1 MTVDEL
7 KKRLSLP
14 VIGAPMFLASG
25 VDLVVAQCCAGI
37 VGAFPALN
45 ARPAA
50 ELDNWLSEIETR
62 LDVFEKETGRKS
74 APHAVNLIVHK
85 SNPRVD
91 EDLATLVRHRVP
103 LVITSLSAPD
113 KVVEAVH
120 GYGGLVFHDITTRR
134 HAEKAAGV
142 GVDGLILV
150 CAGAGGHAGRL
161 SPFALLPEVKS
172 FYDGAIV
179 LAGSITDG
187 RAVLA
192 AEALGADFSYIGSA
206 FIATDESIAPE
217 GHKQM
222 IVESRAA
229 DILYTPY
236 FSGTPGSYLIP
247 SILAAGADLEE
258 AEAAQPRKMQFGA
271 GSSKAKAWSDVWS
284 AGQGVGQVDAVRP
297 AAAYVEQLKI
307 EYDRARAALLS
318 ND

>member
-45 ARPAA
+45 ARPAE
-50 ELDNWLSEIETR
+50 ELENWLNEIEAH
-62 LDVFEKETGRKS
+62 LDAFEQETGNKP
-74 APHAVNLIVHK
+74 APYAVNLIVHK
-85 SNPRVD
+85 TNPRLE
-91 EDLATLVRHRVP
+91 EDLAVLVRHKVP

-113 KVVEAVH
+113 QVVEAVH

-161 SPFALLPEVKS
+161 SPFALVPEVKS
-172 FYDGAIV
+172 FYTGAVV
-179 LAGSITDG
+179 LAGAITNG
-187 RAVLA
+187 EAILA
-192 AEALGADFSYIGSA
+192 AEVMGADFAYIGSA

-217 GHKQM
+217 DHKRM
-222 IVESRAA
+222 VADHRAA
-229 DILYTPY
+229 DVLYTPY
-236 FSGTPGSYLIP
+236 FSGTPANYLIP
-247 SILAAGADLEE
+247 SIVASGADLEE
-258 AEAAQPRKMQFGA
+258 AEAAQSRKMEFGS

-284 AGQGVGQVDAVRP
+284 AGQGIGQVESVQP
-297 AAAYVEQLKI
+297 AATYIEKLKT
-307 EYDRARAALLS
+307 EYAAAKARIS
-318 ND
+318 G